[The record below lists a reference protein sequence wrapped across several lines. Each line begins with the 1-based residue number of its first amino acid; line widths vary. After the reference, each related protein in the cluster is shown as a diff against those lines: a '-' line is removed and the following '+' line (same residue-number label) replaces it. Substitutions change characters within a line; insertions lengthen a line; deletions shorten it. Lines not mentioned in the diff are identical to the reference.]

1 MRVERRLQRMHCFC
15 AALLLA
21 GVSLLSG
28 CADRSGLKVQ
38 DHSDAATIPT
48 QKESAADTALQ
59 FCADGVGYGALFRSY
74 TGDWDGDAITDKI
87 NILNA
92 ENYADGGFR
101 IQYLRNNEYTEDI
114 RQVLCPGYGISDIQ
128 VLSDSLLVILRKR
141 YEEFEATSAYHNANF
156 AVYQVFYD
164 KTAAQPSALKL
175 EPAEY
180 ELQMLD
186 NWRAAVR
193 CDGEEYP
200 FDIAR
205 YRNFYQNYNIYTEN
219 GSLTAFAQKLAVDKD
234 RGGFSEVDTCG
245 NQLTLTQHIYGY
257 GQYDNLADIILQYT
271 YKNGALV
278 LHSRTVQAP
287 NSKTFHSLEERFAF
301 AEGIRWNGDFVL
313 MESDAAAHI
322 NVYSCGDITVT
333 SRLTEAAEGQH
344 ALMHFTVQKEEK
356 RLELRA
362 RPGMNALRNAD
373 AALDGTTVYDDGVML
388 YLADFTGSGSPQLV
402 ITYGFILGMGSAEYA
417 FHLIDLEHMTE
428 IPVFAK
434 DNVDAVS
441 YGSQKLTDKQSE
453 MLLEKISQLAKEDT
467 GLAWWENRNGDIPE
481 ILQPIGALTDDYQDI
496 LLLKCGFYKKNNHMV
511 PDGIFYATLKYT
523 EEGLVIDEV
532 QYAPKKENAVQQ

>member
-1 MRVERRLQRMHCFC
+1 MRVKRKLQRMHCFC
-15 AALLLA
+15 AVLLLA
-21 GVSLLSG
+21 GMSLLSG
-28 CADRSGLKVQ
+28 CGGRSALKVQ
-38 DHSDAATIPT
+38 DDSDAATIPT
-48 QKESAADTALQ
+48 QKESAANTALQ

-74 TGDWDGDAITDKI
+74 TGDWDGDAITDQI

-101 IQYLRNNEYTEDI
+101 IQYLRNNEYTEDV

-128 VLSDSLLVILRKR
+128 VLSDSILVILRKR
-141 YEEFEATSAYHNANF
+141 YEEFEATSAYHNVNL

-164 KTAAQPSALKL
+164 KTAAQPGTYKL

-186 NWRAAVR
+186 NWRAAVH

-205 YRNFYQNYNIYTEN
+205 YRNFYHNYNIYAEN

-234 RGGFSEVDTCG
+234 SGGFSEVDARG

-257 GQYDNLADIILQYT
+257 GQYDNLADIILHYT
-271 YKNGALV
+271 YENGALV

-301 AEGIRWNGDFVL
+301 AEGIRWSGDFVL
-313 MESDAAAHI
+313 AESDAAAHI

-344 ALMHFTVQKEEK
+344 ASMHFTVQKEEK

-362 RPGMNALRNAD
+362 RPGMDALRNAG
-373 AALDGTTVYDDGVML
+373 AVLDKTTVYDDGVML

-402 ITYGFILGMGSAEYA
+402 ITYGVILGMGSAEYA

-434 DNVDAVS
+434 DNADAVS
-441 YGSQKLTDKQSE
+441 YDSPKLTDGQSE
-453 MLLEKISQLAKEDT
+453 MLLEKISRLAKEAP
-467 GLAWWENRNGDIPE
+467 GLAWWENRNGNIPE
-481 ILQPIGALTDDYQDI
+481 FLQPIGALTDDYRDI
-496 LLLKCGFYKKNNHMV
+496 LVLKCGFYQKNNHLAL
-511 PDGIFYATLKYT
+511 DGIFYVALKYT
-523 EEGLVIDEV
+523 EEGFVIGEV
-532 QYAPKKENAVQQ
+532 QYAPTKQI